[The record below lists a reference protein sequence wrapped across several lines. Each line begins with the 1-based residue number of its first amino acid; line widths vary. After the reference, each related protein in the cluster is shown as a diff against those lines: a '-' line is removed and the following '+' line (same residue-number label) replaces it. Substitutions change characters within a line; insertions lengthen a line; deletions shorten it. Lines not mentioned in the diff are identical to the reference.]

1 MKNISVN
8 FMVLLI
14 NGIPQSLLTILAVH
28 IFTRTKIYI
37 KKYLLLSL
45 MFAIATYL
53 IRFLPIA
60 IGVNTVLS
68 LFVIVIE
75 FEFTYKPKLSKLIR
89 IIASAIVTFLM
100 IVISEILNMLLLT
113 AMYGQDHAIGLL
125 NSSNGLIQG
134 LSTIPIN
141 IFLGAF
147 VCISYLVLKQV
158 EKRKVKDG
166 EAGS

>member
-8 FMVLLI
+8 FIVLLI
-14 NGIPQSLLTILAVH
+14 NGIPQSLLTVLAVH
-28 IFTRTKIYI
+28 IFTKTKISF
-37 KKYLLLSL
+37 KKYLLLS
-45 MFAIATYL
+45 FICAIAAYL

-60 IGVNTVLS
+60 IGVNTVLV

-75 FEFTYKPKLSKLIR
+75 FEFMYKPKLSKLIR
-89 IIASAIVTFLM
+89 IIVSTIITFLM
-100 IVISEILNMLLLT
+100 IVISEILGMLLLT
-113 AMYGQDHAIGLL
+113 AMYGQGYAIGFL

-147 VCISYLVLKQV
+147 VCIGYLVLRQV
-158 EKRKVKDG
+158 EKRKGKDG